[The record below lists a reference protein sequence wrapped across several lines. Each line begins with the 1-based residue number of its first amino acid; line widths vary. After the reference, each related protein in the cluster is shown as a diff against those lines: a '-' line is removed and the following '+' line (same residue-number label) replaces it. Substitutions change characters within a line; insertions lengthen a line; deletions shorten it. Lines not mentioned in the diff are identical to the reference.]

1 MKVDAGEKE
10 LRKAFEETTKRNISA
25 MIEHGNETRKLVR
38 ELEEKIQFLQNA
50 LQSREEDIKQLRIQL
65 ASIQTK
71 LFSGGTA

>member
-1 MKVDAGEKE
+1 MKVDAGDKE
-10 LRKAFEETTKRNISA
+10 LRKAFEETTKRNINA
-25 MIEHGNETRKLVR
+25 MLEHGNETRKLVK

-50 LQSREEDIKQLRIQL
+50 LQSREEDVKQLRIQL